1 MSIFDDIRARITADE
16 ARDDKFPCD
25 ETLEGARADIVGE
38 ILKIAEHWADK
49 AESWGP
55 EESYTAFRYIV
66 CHDILEILNEHLW
79 DEEGSTS

>member
-1 MSIFDDIRARITADE
+1 MSVFDDIRARIAADK
-16 ARDDKFPCD
+16 ARDASFIDAD
-25 ETLEGARADIVGE
+25 TLEGARADIVGE

-55 EESYTAFRYIV
+55 EEAYTGLRYVV

-79 DEEGSTS
+79 DEEG

>member
-1 MSIFDDIRARITADE
+1 MSIYGVIRARIKADQE
-16 ARDDKFPCD
+16 MDDRRPCD

-55 EESYTAFRYIV
+55 EESYTAFRDIV
-66 CHDILEILNEHLW
+66 CQQVLEVLNDSLYDGE
-79 DEEGSTS
+79 